1 MSSIKVMSENLAN
14 KIAAGEVIEK
24 CASIVKELV
33 ENSIDASSSKIII
46 NLEDGGL
53 KRIKVTDNG
62 KGMDKDDALLCFQRH
77 ATSKLYRDDDLFF
90 INTLGFR
97 GEALPSIASV
107 SEVILKTTHDDEGYT
122 VHLKGGEIIEK
133 KSSEAVPGT
142 TVDVSNIFYNTPARL
157 KYLKSESTELSNC
170 TNYIERLALSMPN
183 ISFELY
189 NNGKNIIRTSG
200 SGNLAK
206 VIHELYGQTISS
218 RLIEIKVTSDDFD
231 VSGFICKP
239 DILKASRSHMIT
251 FVNNRMVKNNDLNRA
266 INEGYFLHKPDNKY
280 PVVFLNIYTDPTLVD
295 VNIHP
300 TKQDIKIS
308 KIYELCDL
316 ISSEIKDRLE
326 KSLLV
331 PLINLETHEEEGSL
345 VVNSDF
351 INTRNTFEL
360 VDNDEASSE
369 EKNNANDQI
378 TFDFASNSVSETP
391 TEKNEELKKL
401 HLEPIGSIH
410 GTFIVAQNDEGMYLI
425 DQHAAHERIN
435 YEMVKKKLE
444 ESKISTMPML
454 FPISIELSPSE
465 YISLKD
471 NISIVTDLGFIVE
484 DFGIN
489 TIIFKETPTWLGEG
503 HEEEVIRKIVDLIVG
518 EKKIVDKVK
527 FNENLIRTIACKMS
541 VKGNTYISL
550 EQMNKLIEDL
560 FETDNPY
567 NCAHGRPTIIKFSSY
582 DLDKMFKRA
591 MT

>member
-1 MSSIKVMSENLAN
+1 MGKIKVMSENLAN

-33 ENSIDASSSKIII
+33 ENSIDAESSKIVVD
-46 NLEDGGL
+46 LKDGG
-53 KRIKVTDNG
+53 IKGVNVSDNG
-62 KGMDKDDALLCFQRH
+62 KGMDKDDAKLAFSRH

-107 SEVILKTTHDDEGYT
+107 SEVTLRTTFNDEGYMI
-122 VHLKGGEIIEK
+122 HIKGGEILEEG
-133 KSSEAVPGT
+133 SCEATPGT
-142 TVDVSNIFYNTPARL
+142 SIIVENIFYNTPARL
-157 KYLKSESTELSNC
+157 KYLKSETTELSNC

-189 NNGKNIIRTSG
+189 NNDKNIIRTSG

-206 VIHELYGQTISS
+206 VIHELYGSTIST
-218 RLIEIKVTSDDFD
+218 RLIPFKVTSDDFD
-231 VSGFICKP
+231 INGFICKP
-239 DILKASRSHMIT
+239 EILKSSRSHMIT
-251 FVNNRMVKNNDLNRA
+251 FVNNRCVKNIDINRA
-266 INEGYFLHKPDNKY
+266 INDGYYNHKPDNKY
-280 PVVFLNIYTDPTLVD
+280 PVVFLNIFTDPTLVD

-308 KIYELCDL
+308 KLYELCEL
-316 ISSEIKDRLE
+316 LTSNIK
-326 KSLLV
+326 KSLEVTNLV
-331 PLINLETHEEEGSL
+331 PEINLDVHEENEEL

-351 INTRNTFEL
+351 INTRNSFDL
-360 VDNDEASSE
+360 IDNNKDEDESE
-369 EKNNANDQI
+369 QI
-378 TFDFASNSVSETP
+378 TLDFTKVEEVNP
-391 TEKNEELKKL
+391 NKEKNEELKKL
-401 HLEPIGSIH
+401 YLEPIGSIH

-425 DQHAAHERIN
+425 DQHAAHERVN
-435 YEMVKKKLE
+435 YEMVKKMIE
-444 ESKISTMPML
+444 EKDIHRMAML
-454 FPISIELSPSE
+454 FPIQIELSPSE

-471 NISIVTDLGFIVE
+471 NIDIVTDLGFIVE

-489 TIIFKETPTWLGEG
+489 TIIFKETPTWLSEG

-518 EKKIVDKVK
+518 EKKIVDRVK
-527 FNENLIRTIACKMS
+527 FNESLIQSISCKMS
-541 VKGNTYISL
+541 IKGNTPMSIEAMKSL
-550 EQMNKLIEDL
+550 LDQL
-560 FETDNPY
+560 FECDNPY

>member
-1 MSSIKVMSENLAN
+1 MGSIKVMNETLAN

-33 ENSIDASSSKIII
+33 ENSIDAGSSKIVVSLQ
-46 NLEDGGL
+46 NGGL
-53 KRIKVTDNG
+53 KGIKVSDNG
-62 KGMDKDDALLCFQRH
+62 KGMDKEDAVLAFQRH

-107 SEVILKTTHDDEGYT
+107 SETTLKTTQNDEGFL
-122 VHLKGGEIIEK
+122 VKIKGGKLLK
-133 KSSEAVPGT
+133 KESCEATPGT
-142 TVDVSNIFYNTPARL
+142 TINVENIFYNTPARL
-157 KYLKSESTELSNC
+157 KYLKSESTELQNC
-170 TNYIERLALSMPN
+170 TNYIEKLALSMPK
-183 ISFELY
+183 IAFELY
-189 NNGKNIIRTSG
+189 SNDRNIIRTSG

-206 VIHELYGQTISS
+206 VIHELYGSTIST
-218 RLIEIKVTSDDFD
+218 RLIKFNVSSDDFD
-231 VSGFICKP
+231 IDGFICKP

-251 FVNNRMVKNNDLNRA
+251 FVNNRVVKNIDINRA
-266 INEGYFLHKPDNKY
+266 INDGYYLHKPDNKY

-308 KIYELCDL
+308 KINELCEL
-316 ISSEIKDRLE
+316 LTTNIKIFLE
-326 KSLLV
+326 KTLLV
-331 PLINLETHEEEGSL
+331 PEINLEASKESENEI

-351 INTRNTFEL
+351 INTRNSFEL
-360 VDNDEASSE
+360 VDTSSSDEESE
-369 EKNNANDQI
+369 NTQVS
-378 TFDFASNSVSETP
+378 FDFTVDEVDKSKV
-391 TEKNEELKKL
+391 KNEDLKKL
-401 HLEPIGSIH
+401 YLEPIGSIH

-435 YEMVKKKLE
+435 YEKVLIALE
-444 ESKISTMPML
+444 EKDVHTMAML

-465 YISLKD
+465 YLTLKD
-471 NISIVTDLGFIVE
+471 NIDIITNLGFVVE

-489 TIIFKETPTWLGEG
+489 TIIFKETPTWLSEG

-518 EKKIVDKVK
+518 EKKIIDRVK
-527 FNENLIRTIACKMS
+527 FNENLVKSIACKMS
-541 VKGNTYISL
+541 IKGNTPMSL
-550 EQMNKLIEDL
+550 EAMNSLIEQL
-560 FETDNPY
+560 FETNNPY
-567 NCAHGRPTIIKFSSY
+567 NCAHGRPTIVKFSSY

>member
-1 MSSIKVMSENLAN
+1 MGKIKVMSENLAN

-33 ENSIDASSSKIII
+33 ENSIDADSSKIVI
-46 NLEDGGL
+46 NLKDGGL
-53 KRIKVTDNG
+53 NGVSVKDNG
-62 KGMDKDDALLCFQRH
+62 KGMDKEDAKLAFSRH

-107 SEVILKTTHDDEGYT
+107 SEITLKTTQNDEGFLI
-122 VHLKGGEIIEK
+122 HIKGGEVLEE
-133 KSSEAVPGT
+133 SSCEATPGT
-142 TVDVSNIFYNTPARL
+142 SINVENIFYNTPARL

-170 TNYIERLALSMPN
+170 TNYIERLALSMPK

-189 NNGKNIIRTSG
+189 NNDKNIIRTSG
-200 SGNLAK
+200 SGSLAK
-206 VIHELYGQTISS
+206 VIHELYGSTIST
-218 RLIEIKVTSDDFD
+218 RLIPFKVSSDDFD
-231 VSGFICKP
+231 IDGFICKP
-239 DILKASRSHMIT
+239 EILKSSRSHMIT
-251 FVNNRMVKNNDLNRA
+251 FVNNRCVKNIDINRA
-266 INEGYFLHKPDNKY
+266 INDGYFLHKPDNKY

-308 KIYELCDL
+308 KLYDLCNL
-316 ISSEIKDRLE
+316 ITENIKKRLE
-326 KSLLV
+326 VNDLV
-331 PLINLETHEEEGSL
+331 PEINLDVHRENEEL
-345 VVNSDF
+345 VINSDF
-351 INTRNTFEL
+351 INTKNSFDL
-360 VDNDEASSE
+360 VDTNTDE
-369 EKNNANDQI
+369 NQDLDQI
-378 TFDFASNSVSETP
+378 TFDFASTNGVEEKA
-391 TEKNEELKKL
+391 TEKNEKLKKL
-401 HLEPIGSIH
+401 YLEPIGSIH

-425 DQHAAHERIN
+425 DQHAAHERVN
-435 YEMVKKKLE
+435 YEMVLKALKEKE
-444 ESKISTMPML
+444 ISRMSML

-471 NISIVTDLGFIVE
+471 NIEIINDLGFIVE

-518 EKKIVDKVK
+518 EKKIVDRVR
-527 FNENLIRTIACKMS
+527 FNENLVRTIACKMS
-541 VKGNTYISL
+541 IKGNTPMSL
-550 EQMNKLIEDL
+550 EAMNSLLEQL

>member
-33 ENSIDASSSKIII
+33 ENSIDAASTKIII
-46 NLEDGGL
+46 NLYDGGL
-53 KRIKVTDNG
+53 NKIKVTDNG

-90 INTLGFR
+90 ISTLGFR

-107 SEVILKTTHDDEGYT
+107 SEVVLRTTHNDEGYL
-122 VHLKGGEIIEK
+122 VHIKGGEILEK
-133 KSSEAVPGT
+133 KSCEATPGT
-142 TVDVSNIFYNTPARL
+142 SIEVSNIFYNTPARL

-170 TNYIERLALSMPN
+170 TNYIERLSLSMPK

-189 NNGKNIIRTSG
+189 NNDKNIIRTSG

-206 VIHELYGQTISS
+206 VIHELYGSTISS
-218 RLIEIKVTSDDFD
+218 RLLPFNVSSGDFD
-231 VSGFICKP
+231 INGFICKP
-239 DILKASRSHMIT
+239 DILKATRSHMIT

-266 INEGYFLHKPDNKY
+266 INDGYFLHKPDNKY

-308 KIYELCDL
+308 KIFELCDL
-316 ISSEIKDRLE
+316 ISTNIKAVLE

-331 PLINLETHEEEGSL
+331 PEINLETHEEEGTV

-351 INTRNTFEL
+351 INTRNNFE
-360 VDNDEASSE
+360 VVSDANNEEESSV
-369 EKNNANDQI
+369 DQI
-378 TFDFASNSVSETP
+378 TFDFANNDSSEV
-391 TEKNEELKKL
+391 EEIQKNDELKKL

-410 GTFIVAQNDEGMYLI
+410 GTFIVAQNEEGMYLI

-435 YEMVKKKLE
+435 YEKVKKALADN
-444 ESKISTMPML
+444 KITTMSML

-465 YISLKD
+465 FISLKD
-471 NISIVTDLGFIVE
+471 NIELITNLGFIVE

-503 HEEEVIRKIVDLIVG
+503 HEEEVIRKMVDLIIG
-518 EKKIVDKVK
+518 EKKIIDKVK

-541 VKGNTYISL
+541 IKGNTYINL
-550 EQMNKLIEDL
+550 EQMNALIEEL

>member
-1 MSSIKVMSENLAN
+1 MGKIKVMSENLAN

-33 ENSIDASSSKIII
+33 ENSIDAESTKIVI
-46 NLEDGGL
+46 NLKDGGL
-53 KRIKVTDNG
+53 KDVCVSDNG
-62 KGMDKDDALLCFQRH
+62 KGMDKEDAKLAFSRH

-107 SEVILKTTHDDEGYT
+107 SEVTLKTTFNDEGYMI
-122 VHLKGGEIIEK
+122 HIKGGELLDEG
-133 KSSEAVPGT
+133 SCEATPGT
-142 TVDVSNIFYNTPARL
+142 SINVENIFYNTPARL
-157 KYLKSESTELSNC
+157 KYLKSETTELSNC
-170 TNYIERLALSMPN
+170 TNYIERLALSMPK

-189 NNGKNIIRTSG
+189 NNEKKIIRTSG

-206 VIHELYGQTISS
+206 VIHELYGSTIST
-218 RLIEIKVTSDDFD
+218 RLIPLKVTSDDFD
-231 VSGFICKP
+231 IDGFICKP
-239 DILKASRSHMIT
+239 EILKSSRSHMIT
-251 FVNNRMVKNNDLNRA
+251 FVNNRCVKNIEVNRA
-266 INEGYFLHKPDNKY
+266 INDGYYNHKPDNKY

-308 KIYELCDL
+308 KLYELCDL
-316 ISSEIKDRLE
+316 LTINIKKNLE
-326 KSLLV
+326 VTNLV
-331 PLINLETHEEEGSL
+331 PEINLDVHEENKEL

-351 INTRNTFEL
+351 INTRNSFDL
-360 VDNDEASSE
+360 VDNTHEEESSSE
-369 EKNNANDQI
+369 QI
-378 TFDFASNSVSETP
+378 SLDFTKVEEIDFNK
-391 TEKNEELKKL
+391 EKNEELKKL
-401 HLEPIGSIH
+401 YLEPIGSIH

-425 DQHAAHERIN
+425 DQHAAHERVN
-435 YEMVKKKLE
+435 YEMVKKTIENKDIHRM
-444 ESKISTMPML
+444 SML
-454 FPISIELSPSE
+454 FPIQIELSPSE

-471 NISIVTDLGFIVE
+471 NIDIITDLGFIVE

-503 HEEEVIRKIVDLIVG
+503 HEEEVIRKIVDLITG
-518 EKKIVDKVK
+518 EKKIIDRVK
-527 FNENLIRTIACKMS
+527 FNESLIQSIACKMS
-541 VKGNTYISL
+541 IKGNTPMSIEAMNSL
-550 EQMNKLIEDL
+550 LKQL
-560 FETDNPY
+560 FECDNPY

>member
-1 MSSIKVMSENLAN
+1 MGNIKVMNENLAN

-33 ENSIDASSSKIII
+33 ENSIDAGSTKITVSL
-46 NLEDGGL
+46 NSGGL
-53 KRIKVTDNG
+53 KGIKVSDNG
-62 KGMDKDDALLCFQRH
+62 KGMDKEDAILAFQRH

-107 SEVILKTTHDDEGYT
+107 SEVTLKTTQNDEGFL
-122 VHLKGGEIIEK
+122 VHIKGGKILEK
-133 KSSEAVPGT
+133 ETCEATPGT
-142 TVDVSNIFYNTPARL
+142 TINVENIFYNTPARL
-157 KYLKSESTELSNC
+157 KYLKSESTELQNC
-170 TNYIERLALSMPN
+170 TNYIEKLALSMPK
-183 ISFELY
+183 IAFELY
-189 NNGKNIIRTSG
+189 NNDRNIIRTSG

-206 VIHELYGQTISS
+206 VIHELYGSTIST
-218 RLIEIKVTSDDFD
+218 RLIKFNVSSDDFD
-231 VSGFICKP
+231 IDGFICKP
-239 DILKASRSHMIT
+239 DILKASRSHIIT
-251 FVNNRMVKNNDLNRA
+251 FVNNRVVKNIDINRA
-266 INEGYFLHKPDNKY
+266 INDGYFLHKPDNKY

-308 KIYELCDL
+308 KLNELCEL
-316 ISSEIKDRLE
+316 LTSNIKIFLE
-326 KSLLV
+326 KALLV
-331 PLINLETHEEEGSL
+331 PEINLETKEENNEV

-360 VDNDEASSE
+360 VDNNTDETNSNE
-369 EKNNANDQI
+369 QV
-378 TFDFASNSVSETP
+378 TFDFAVEEVNLEK
-391 TEKNEELKKL
+391 EKNEDLKKL
-401 HLEPIGSIH
+401 YLEPIGSIH

-435 YEMVKKKLE
+435 YEKVLKALE
-444 ESKISTMPML
+444 EKDIHTMAML

-465 YISLKD
+465 YLTLKD
-471 NISIVTDLGFIVE
+471 NIEIITNLGFVVE

-518 EKKIVDKVK
+518 EKKIIDRVK
-527 FNENLIRTIACKMS
+527 FNENLVRTIACKMS
-541 VKGNTYISL
+541 IKGNTPMTLEEMNSLL
-550 EQMNKLIEDL
+550 EQL
-560 FETDNPY
+560 FETNNPY
-567 NCAHGRPTIIKFSSY
+567 NCAHGRPTIVKFSSY